1 MRYGMIDLGS
11 NTVRFVAYE
20 IHKKQY
26 LQLVNEKEFLGIISF
41 IEKGMLIQEGV
52 DRLLEVLEKM
62 AKLSE
67 LLRCKQLHCF
77 ATASLRNIGNAGE
90 VLASIREKT
99 RIEVELMSGEQEAE
113 CDFLGLTY
121 PKKIEKGVGCDI
133 GGGSAQ
139 IFSFK
144 EGQLQNSTSLP
155 IGCLKMYNRFVSGV
169 LMTQEEQQAMEL
181 ALEQYFVQVPF
192 LKNVAKKLDTKLLY
206 AMGGTA
212 RACAKLHRNMIGSQ
226 EPIEGYRLSVKE
238 LDIMNSTLRNMKMNG
253 VHFLNRVL
261 PERTHTI
268 MPGLIVLKAIAQ
280 YCAAKEIVVSKR
292 GVRDGYLIKNTVL

>member
-99 RIEVELMSGEQEAE
+99 GIEVELMSGEQE
-113 CDFLGLTY
+113 DVYKRQG
-121 PKKIEKGVGCDI
+121 I
-133 GGGSAQ
+133 S
-139 IFSFK
+139 
-144 EGQLQNSTSLP
+144 
-155 IGCLKMYNRFVSGV
+155 
-169 LMTQEEQQAMEL
+169 
-181 ALEQYFVQVPF
+181 
-192 LKNVAKKLDTKLLY
+192 LLY
-206 AMGGTA
+206 PNI
-212 RACAKLHRNMIGSQ
+212 L
-226 EPIEGYRLSVKE
+226 
-238 LDIMNSTLRNMKMNG
+238 
-253 VHFLNRVL
+253 
-261 PERTHTI
+261 
-268 MPGLIVLKAIAQ
+268 
-280 YCAAKEIVVSKR
+280 
-292 GVRDGYLIKNTVL
+292 